1 MKDGSSLVVAPSSSP
16 SSTTHGPNV
25 DLSFEGSKD
34 ILEDPDNEPVLK
46 KRIFDS
52 DDKKDAPPET
62 EFIGMYL
69 SPFFLFL
76 AKSIPPPFFVISSL
90 GACICV
96 SPLLQFPLISPYF
109 VEIFE
114 GPGVI
119 TEVDMPSATTLA
131 TPIAPVSAIPTVPVS
146 AVPFVPVFAVP
157 TASIL
162 TGPSEFLDSSLIF
175 FLQVYCS

>member
-1 MKDGSSLVVAPSSSP
+1 MKVGSSLVVAPSSIP
-16 SSTTHGPNV
+16 SSTTCGPDV

-46 KRIFDS
+46 KRIFYS
-52 DDKKDAPPET
+52 DDKKDAPPKT

-114 GPGVI
+114 RLGVI
-119 TEVDMPSATTLA
+119 IEVDMPSATTPT
-131 TPIAPVSAIPTVPVS
+131 TPIALVSTIPIVPVS
-146 AVPFVPVFAVP
+146 AVPFVPVFAIP
-157 TASIL
+157 ITSIL
-162 TGPSEFLDSSLIF
+162 MGLSEFLDSSLIF
-175 FLQVYCS
+175 FLRVYCS